1 MTTTD
6 QQLEIANLRIRLE
19 GAMRR
24 PPDWMSEASI
34 QRVREW
40 KVAYA
45 RAKKLLDKKSATAG
59 ELSSAI
65 QSVS

>member
-1 MTTTD
+1 
-6 QQLEIANLRIRLE
+6 
-19 GAMRR
+19 MRR

-59 ELSSAI
+59 ELFSAI
-65 QSVS
+65 QAVS